1 MMNENS
7 FIYRF
12 LCTSWV
18 LITVVSR
25 NSGNLDPESRSR
37 LFSPP
42 PHHGSCLEFFIAR
55 RFQLF
60 LSQLPGR

>member
-25 NSGNLDPESRSR
+25 NNT
-37 LFSPP
+37 
-42 PHHGSCLEFFIAR
+42 R
-55 RFQLF
+55 RVAVQVVRTYCKMYD
-60 LSQLPGR
+60 S

>member
-12 LCTSWV
+12 LCISWV

-25 NSGNLDPESRSR
+25 KAC
-37 LFSPP
+37 
-42 PHHGSCLEFFIAR
+42 SCLSTTKTLLSV
-55 RFQLF
+55 RFAA
-60 LSQLPGR
+60 G